1 MGRGVHLYCNL
12 LIVRREPR
20 GTGGSDASE
29 IYTSSM
35 AVSLNWSGVW
45 ELPSTLHTGSM
56 SYLSWYFPR
65 KIFGLSSV
73 WEGVDLYPQEG
84 LQIISY
90 LYDLLSIS
98 RGVTL
103 VILHQIDS
111 RIAHH
116 RPRCHLITFGSYCS
130 VISILTTLTGK
141 PLFQKSLMIQ
151 YTNKKP
157 YESSFFSHI
166 M

>member
-1 MGRGVHLYCNL
+1 M
-12 LIVRREPR
+12 I
-20 GTGGSDASE
+20 GSQLELNQPGYPAMSIDKS
-29 IYTSSM
+29 SSM